1 MSNFA
6 ASLLA
11 NVRAAKLSAWTP
23 GSFVPTTEDGYSFS
37 ANMEIHEDL
46 SHWTGQPAQ
55 LAVVLPPTFPLRQ
68 PIRLD
73 PRHQVLQPA
82 PSPADAPP
90 CQSVSGTVMEGFPA
104 PGNFFLPAPVP
115 VGICLF
121 WTESCRN
128 FPGQETGKSADPN
141 RKCLQPN

>member
-11 NVRAAKLSAWTP
+11 NVCAAKLSAWTP

-37 ANMEIHEDL
+37 ANMAIQEDL
-46 SHWTGQPAQ
+46 SHWAGQRPQ
-55 LAVVLPPTFPLRQ
+55 LAVVLPPTFPLLQ

-82 PSPADAPP
+82 PSPTNAPP
-90 CQSVSGTVMEGFPA
+90 CQSVSGTVTED
-104 PGNFFLPAPVP
+104 FL
-115 VGICLF
+115 
-121 WTESCRN
+121 
-128 FPGQETGKSADPN
+128 
-141 RKCLQPN
+141 